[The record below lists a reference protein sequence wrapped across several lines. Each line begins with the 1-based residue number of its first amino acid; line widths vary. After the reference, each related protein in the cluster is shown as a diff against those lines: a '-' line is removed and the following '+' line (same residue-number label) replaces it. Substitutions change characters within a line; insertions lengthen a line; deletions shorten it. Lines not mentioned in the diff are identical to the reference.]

1 MTKRLCVLLVCA
13 FAPAALVSGCG
24 GGGQTKT
31 GPTSGLSLATIKRLN
46 KANTDKSVAE
56 CHQLANNP
64 GLPANQKQLVLT
76 QCEYIRTGN
85 NTGLRAIDRQL
96 CHVQAVAQPEPERS
110 KLLAQCKT
118 L

>member
-24 GGGQTKT
+24 GSQTKT
-31 GPTSGLSLATIKRLN
+31 GPTSGLSIATIKRLN
-46 KANTDKSVAE
+46 KANTNKSVAE
-56 CHQLANNP
+56 CHQEANNP

-76 QCEYIRTGN
+76 ECEYIRTGN
-85 NTGLRAIDRQL
+85 NAGLHTVDRQL
-96 CHVQAVAQPEPERS
+96 CQLEAAAQPEPERS
-110 KLLAQCKT
+110 KLLAQCKS

>member
-13 FAPAALVSGCG
+13 LAPAALVSGC

-31 GPTSGLSLATIKRLN
+31 GPTSGLSLATVKRLN

-56 CHQLANNP
+56 CHRLANNV

-76 QCEYIRTGN
+76 ECEYIRTGDN
-85 NTGLRAIDRQL
+85 AGLRQIDRQL
-96 CHVQAVAQPEPERS
+96 CRLQAAAQPEPERTN
-110 KLLAQCKT
+110 LLAQCKQ